1 MHRYVYFD
9 FLDTDRTAIPPCGW
23 TPVFPQTYGL
33 DSVALL
39 SYGAEESFEGASFRW
54 LLVPQLARES
64 IGTVEYDVASQSG
77 ANPKPQKPHLR
88 RPARRTASS

>member
-54 LLVPQLARES
+54 LWFRSLRENLLEQS
-64 IGTVEYDVASQSG
+64 SMTSHRSQE
-77 ANPKPQKPHLR
+77 R
-88 RPARRTASS
+88 I